1 MQTPLKSRLGFPV
14 AGHARALVAVLGVL
28 AAAAL
33 SGCTP
38 YRPLA
43 LDGAAGSPVSALS
56 VPADT
61 RLPGGLAS
69 HPFDATDGL
78 DATEVAMIAVVYS
91 PELRALRAEARVA
104 RAQAFAAG
112 LLPDP
117 VFGYSRDR
125 PGAGQPGASTAYA
138 QSLSWDFGQLLTYGA
153 RQSAR
158 RHTDE
163 QVNLGLLWAEWQV
176 VSQSRQLFVRV
187 QGQRALVLRLTRE
200 KEALTPLLP
209 RLEAA
214 LRAGLVT
221 FDVAT
226 VGLTAGS
233 DVDRQLTDARSSLA
247 TAEHDLRQ
255 LLGLAAGEPLV
266 LVGDGNVAGPD
277 RAAIDAAL
285 DALPH
290 RRPDLRAL
298 AAGYAAED
306 ARLRAAILGQFP
318 ALNVGLTRARDNSSI
333 SSSGVALSVS
343 LPLFDRNQGAVRVEQ
358 ATREQLHAEY
368 AQRLLGTRTDV
379 ARLLA
384 AQAILSD
391 REQTLAPYAAD
402 LEAKV
407 AHATDAYTRG
417 VLDWTVY
424 LALRLSALAASTE
437 LITVRETLA
446 ENRIGLTTLVTGDWP
461 G

>member
-1 MQTPLKSRLGFPV
+1 MQTQLNSRLV
-14 AGHARALVAVLGVL
+14 SSLAGHARSLVAVLGVL
-28 AAAAL
+28 GAAVL
-33 SGCTP
+33 PGCTP

-43 LDGAAGSPVSALS
+43 LDETAGSPVGALS

-61 RLPGGLAS
+61 LLPGGLKT

-91 PELRALRAEARVA
+91 PALRVLRAQAKVT

-125 PGAGQPGASTAYA
+125 PGAGQPGASTAYT
-138 QSLSWDFGQLLTYGA
+138 QSLSWDLGQLVTYGA

-187 QGQRALVLRLTRE
+187 QRQRALVLRLASE

-209 RLEAA
+209 RLAAA

-226 VGLTAGS
+226 VGLTAAS

-247 TAEHDLRQ
+247 TAEHDLRE
-255 LLGLAAGEPLV
+255 LLGLAADEPLV
-266 LVGDGNVAGPD
+266 LVGDGDVAVPD
-277 RAAIDAAL
+277 RAAIDGAM
-285 DALPH
+285 DALPR

-306 ARLRAAILGQFP
+306 DRLRAAILGQFP
-318 ALNVGLTRARDNSSI
+318 ALNVGLTKTRDNSNI
-333 SSSGVALSVS
+333 SSNGFALSVS
-343 LPLFDRNQGAVRVEQ
+343 LPLFDRNQGAVRIEQ

-368 AQRLLGTRTDV
+368 EQRLLGTRTDV

-384 AQAILSD
+384 AESILSE

-424 LALRLSALAASTE
+424 LALRQSALAASTE
-437 LITVRETLA
+437 LITLRETLA
-446 ENRIGLTTLVTGDWP
+446 ETRIGLTTLVTGDWP